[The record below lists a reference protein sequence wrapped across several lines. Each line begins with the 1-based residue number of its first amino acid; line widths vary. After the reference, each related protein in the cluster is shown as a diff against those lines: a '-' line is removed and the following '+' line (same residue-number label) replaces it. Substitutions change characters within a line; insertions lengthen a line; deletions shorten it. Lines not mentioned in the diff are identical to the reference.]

1 MARTLAAPRAVAGG
15 LAVAAVAALLPF
27 SLHLRTPQSRLDD
40 PIAAARAVRELGRP
54 GDGVLFMPARRR
66 EPIMSHP
73 EDFQGLD
80 ELALARHAIPSGG
93 IELPAPRI
101 RARMLTAGR
110 IVTVNDPPG
119 RPLDD
124 TPQEKANREVLA
136 EDFHRCA
143 VRDVT
148 GMRIVLYGRP
158 GRC

>member
-1 MARTLAAPRAVAGG
+1 M
-15 LAVAAVAALLPF
+15 AALLPF
-27 SLHLRTPQSRLDD
+27 PLHLRTPQSRLDD
-40 PIAAARAVRELGRP
+40 PIAAARAVRELSRP

-73 EDFQGLD
+73 EDFQGLN
-80 ELALARHAIPSGG
+80 ELALARHAIPSGTLHG

-110 IVTVNDPPG
+110 IVTVNDPAG

-124 TPQEKANREVLA
+124 TPQEKANREVPA

-148 GMRIVLYGRP
+148 GMRIVLYGRA